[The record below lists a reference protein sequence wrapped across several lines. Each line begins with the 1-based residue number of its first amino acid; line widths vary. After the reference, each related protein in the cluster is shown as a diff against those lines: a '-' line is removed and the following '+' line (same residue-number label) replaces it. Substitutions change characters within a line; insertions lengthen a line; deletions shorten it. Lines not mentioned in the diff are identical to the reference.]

1 MSEVQENA
9 LHRRGVR
16 GLEESERLE
25 DFEMRESLFR
35 GKRADNGEWIEGF
48 LVKKFD
54 KWYIY
59 DFDFLPY
66 SSEITP
72 ETAGQYTGL
81 TDKNGKKIFEGD
93 IVRITTTVKTDWI
106 KDENGNYKELKRTD
120 CAIVQHDKNTGGYK
134 LKVYNK
140 GIYKRIAKFDLV
152 HIGYYYGAEVIGNIH
167 DNPELLQGDK

>member
-1 MSEVQENA
+1 M
-9 LHRRGVR
+9 
-16 GLEESERLE
+16 EESERLE
-25 DFEMRESLFR
+25 DFEMREILFR
-35 GKRADNGEWIEGF
+35 GKRVDNGEWVEGF
-48 LVKKFD
+48 
-54 KWYIY
+54 YIE
-59 DFDFLPY
+59 DRWGDAEGK
-66 SSEITP
+66 EIHGILQDRIHP
-72 ETAGQYTGL
+72 PFIADWIPVRVQKETVGQYTGL

-106 KDENGNYKELKRTD
+106 KDENGNYKEPKRTD

-167 DNPELLQGDK
+167 DNPELLK

>member
-16 GLEESERLE
+16 GLEEGERLE

-93 IVRITTTVKTDWI
+93 II
-106 KDENGNYKELKRTD
+106 KDRFDDIGQIEYKPKYVAFIIQGWE
-120 CAIVQHDKNTGGYK
+120 TGFAFWVK
-134 LKVYNK
+134 KD
-140 GIYKRIAKFDLV
+140 I
-152 HIGYYYGAEVIGNIH
+152 EVIGNIH
-167 DNPELLQGDK
+167 DNPELLK